1 MSDEKSGESKSASLR
16 WTALGIVWAIAV
28 GVGLHTMQTYADT
41 PATPGVAPVLWPAES
56 RIPRKAGLP
65 TVVVIAHPRCSCTRA
80 TISEL
85 AELMARLHDRATAVV
100 VLVRPHGTPEHWE
113 ETDLWRSAA
122 EIPGV
127 TVMGDPN
134 EVEADRFHAQASGQT
149 MLYSA
154 DGKLQ
159 FSGGITGSR
168 GHAGDNAGRSSII
181 SLVADG
187 SAEQT
192 KTSVFGCDLHDPA
205 ALSSNGEKR

>member
-1 MSDEKSGESKSASLR
+1 MSDERSGESKSASWK
-16 WTALGIVWAIAV
+16 WTALGIVWAIVVAF
-28 GVGLHTMQTYADT
+28 GMHTMLTYADT
-41 PATPGVAPVLWPAES
+41 PAAPGVAPVTWPARS
-56 RIPRKAGLP
+56 RIPRKPGLP

-85 AELMARLHDRATAVV
+85 AVLMTRLHDRVSAVV
-100 VLVRPHGTPEHWE
+100 VLVRPRGTPEHWE

-154 DGKLQ
+154 GGILQ

-168 GHAGDNAGRSSII
+168 GHAGDNAGLSSVV